1 MRTCKRTFAISNYW
15 LITILFVSLKLT
27 LHFLTNMRYELLRD
41 EMLFFNMG
49 EHLSAGYATVPPVT
63 GILAFLINKI
73 FGFSVFGIRLLPA
86 LMGAACIYI
95 ISVIVRGL
103 GGGIT
108 AMVIAVSG
116 YMLAPGFLLVG
127 TLFTP
132 NSFEELLWLL
142 ITWSVFRMV
151 KTGNTRY
158 WLLTGVL
165 TGLSFLNK
173 YSVVFL
179 AVGIFIGL
187 IFSNKRKLIFS
198 KYFLLAVLAG
208 LIIITPNIVWQYQH
222 GWPVKIHMSELKS
235 SQLDLMSYSGFL
247 VSFYSFCQGTV
258 LIWMT
263 GLIALLF
270 KSKENEY
277 RYLGVASLAV
287 LIMLFMLKG
296 KGYYALAIIPFL
308 LAFGGYVIEKYLTGS
323 FLTVRYILVS
333 ISVLYSI
340 AVLPSGLPLLS
351 FENYS
356 RYVGRTRH
364 FICHPLHLW
373 DNGTQHN
380 FSQAYADMTGWKE
393 LAGYVAEA
401 YNSLESAERKNC
413 TIFCEKSYGYAGAV
427 YFYGREYNLPAP
439 VTFHE
444 SYVFWAPDSI
454 PAGPVIYIYRDINDL
469 DKLFGDIKEVG
480 SVNNIYF
487 RENGLK
493 VFLCKSPVSNI
504 CEIYRQEAKEEKGRF
519 SRKNG
524 DF

>member
-1 MRTCKRTFAISNYW
+1 MKTCKRTLGISNYW
-15 LITILFVSLKLT
+15 LITILLITLKLT

-49 EHLSAGYATVPPVT
+49 EHLSSGYATVPPVT
-63 GILAFLINKI
+63 GILAFLMNKI
-73 FGFSVFGIRLLPA
+73 FGFSVFGIRLFSA
-86 LMGAACIYI
+86 LMGAACIYV
-95 ISVIVRGL
+95 ISVIVYDL

-108 AMVIAVSG
+108 ALAIAFSG
-116 YMLAPGFLLVG
+116 YILAPGFLLVG

-132 NSFEELLWLL
+132 NSFEELIWLL

-151 KTGNTRY
+151 KTGNTQY

-165 TGLSFLNK
+165 TGIGFLNK
-173 YSVVFL
+173 YSVAFL
-179 AVGIFIGL
+179 AAGIFIGL
-187 IFSNKRKLIFS
+187 IFSNKRKVIFS

-208 LIIITPNIVWQYQH
+208 LVIITPNIVWQYRH
-222 GWPVKIHMSELKS
+222 GWPVTIHMSELKS
-235 SQLDLMSYSGFL
+235 SQLDLMGYSGFI

-258 LIWMT
+258 LIWLP

-270 KSKENEY
+270 SRKENEY
-277 RYLGVASLAV
+277 HYLGVASLVV
-287 LIMLFMLKG
+287 LVMFFVLKG
-296 KGYYALAIIPFL
+296 KGYYAMAIVPFL
-308 LAFGGYVIEKYLTGS
+308 LAFGGYVIEKYLMGS
-323 FLTVRYILVS
+323 FLAVRYILVS

-340 AVLPSGLPLLS
+340 TVLPSGLPLLT

-356 RYVGRTRH
+356 RYVSKTRH
-364 FICHPLHLW
+364 FIYHPLLLW
-373 DNGTQHN
+373 DNGTKHD

-401 YNSLESAERKNC
+401 YNSLDSEERLTC

-427 YFYGREYNLPAP
+427 YFYGREYNLPEP

-454 PAGPVIYIYRDINDL
+454 PAGPVIYVYRDINDL
-469 DKLFGDIKEVG
+469 DKLFGDIKEIG
-480 SVNNIYF
+480 SVNNVYF

-504 CEIYRQEAKEEKGRF
+504 CEIYSEAAREEKSRF
-519 SRKNG
+519 SRN
-524 DF
+524 